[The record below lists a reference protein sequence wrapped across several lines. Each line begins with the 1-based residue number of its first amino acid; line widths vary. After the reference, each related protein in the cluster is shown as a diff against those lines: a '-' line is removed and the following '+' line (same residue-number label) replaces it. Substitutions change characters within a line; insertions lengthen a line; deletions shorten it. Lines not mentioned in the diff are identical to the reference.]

1 MAQYSSDQEGEDY
14 SDIGDVHSSI
24 NFAEICDENVNH
36 ETIKNS
42 VVPPVPVSGSSEIP
56 RSSKK
61 TSTAEDS
68 LTIMKRL
75 ADSLGIP
82 ISISMENQIRAISA
96 TEGDISEDNLR
107 WYLRGYITCQASST
121 VPSMREVTAE
131 LRSEVKRMQIS
142 TNEINK
148 SGKAVEKSS
157 TKLLSEIESS
167 AAITRSIFDEALKN
181 ISDYVMSTM
190 NSLKDQKVKA
200 NRPPTAEEALISTM
214 VSVPTLPDD
223 NVREATVKRD
233 IKIPEVVIS
242 PKDVG
247 TSKTATVAKED
258 DAIAPR
264 KHLLSTLGYPSV
276 FIKELT
282 PELMMSAIPPNLLAE
297 VKGQKMTQRV
307 KLTLKD
313 IIRTNLINATSK

>member
-1 MAQYSSDQEGEDY
+1 MAQYSPDQEGEDY

-24 NFAEICDENVNH
+24 NFAEICDEDVNH
-36 ETIKNS
+36 EAIKSS
-42 VVPPVPVSGSSEIP
+42 VVPPVPVSGSSEIS

-61 TSTAEDS
+61 PAENS
-68 LTIMKRL
+68 LAVMKRL
-75 ADSLGIP
+75 ADGLGIP
-82 ISISMENQIRAISA
+82 ISVSMENQIRAISA
-96 TEGDISEDNLR
+96 TEGDISEDNLK
-107 WYLRGYITCQASST
+107 WYLRGFITCQASST
-121 VPSMREVTAE
+121 VPAMREVTAE

-148 SGKAVEKSS
+148 SGKAVEKASA
-157 TKLLSEIESS
+157 KLLTEIESS

-190 NSLKDQKVKA
+190 DSLKDQKIKA
-200 NRPPTAEEALISTM
+200 SRPLTAEEALISTI

-223 NVREATVKRD
+223 NVREATVKKD
-233 IKIPEVVIS
+233 IKIPEVVVS
-242 PKDVG
+242 PQDVG

-264 KHLLSTLGYPSV
+264 KLLLSTLGYPSV

-282 PELMMSAIPPNLLAE
+282 PELMMSAVPPNLLAE
-297 VKGQKMTQRV
+297 VKGQKITQRV

-313 IIRTNLINATSK
+313 IIRANLIKATSK